1 MHSSRGWDAEEAADA
16 PEELAEEAD
25 DDELELAEEADDDEL
40 ELAEAADDGACASSE
55 SRASADTTRL
65 FKRCS
70 M

>member
-16 PEELAEEAD
+16 PEELAEGAD
-25 DDELELAEEADDDEL
+25 DVELELAEE
-40 ELAEAADDGACASSE
+40 ADDGACASSE